1 LTHFFP
7 LEKDAVMNHRREK
20 IIVGCTKNDKN
31 QKKKNPGETDLET

>member
-20 IIVGCTKNDKN
+20 IIVGCKKNDKN
-31 QKKKNPGETDLET
+31 QKNNPGETDLET